1 MICDLEYNTAANT
14 ENGPELRLLTPV
26 ICAFRSKPKA
36 WQNFLPQAH
45 RWMFEL
51 CKMVAKNKGWDI
63 NKILF
68 GETPAVISA
77 TISQDG
83 AIELLYFVEGFQYS
97 KLRLQLKEEK
107 CG

>member
-1 MICDLEYNTAANT
+1 MICDLEYNTAA
-14 ENGPELRLLTPV
+14 NGPELRLLTPV
-26 ICAFRSKPKA
+26 ICAFRSKPKE
-36 WQNFLPQAH
+36 WQHFLPKAH
-45 RWMFEL
+45 KWLFEL
-51 CKMVAKNKGWDI
+51 CKMVARTKGWDI

-77 TISQDG
+77 TINTDG